1 MHMENNLEKNPA
13 IIKIFLV
20 ITLDDMYV
28 LYYILQ
34 FRHLLI
40 TSDYY

>member
-1 MHMENNLEKNPA
+1 MKKDLEKNPA

-28 LYYILQ
+28 LYYIL
-34 FRHLLI
+34 
-40 TSDYY
+40 